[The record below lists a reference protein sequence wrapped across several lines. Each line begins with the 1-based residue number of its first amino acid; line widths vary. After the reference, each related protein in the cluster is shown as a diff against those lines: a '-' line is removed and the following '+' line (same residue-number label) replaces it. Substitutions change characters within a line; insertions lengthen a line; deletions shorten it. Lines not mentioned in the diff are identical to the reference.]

1 MCEVC
6 ASMQK
11 AASWQDV
18 AAKGRAIYATGGVQ
32 LVRNDPQEVEFLVT
46 SSQVADEFP
55 VDLGGPYTVILS
67 KKSWEKSRNVG
78 GWIQGYLC
86 ACKWGEY
93 HSGDGRGP
101 GRWNGRFCFVPGTC
115 VLMGDGSYKPIEDV
129 EVGDEVVT
137 AAGSVSSVVEKYER
151 DYDGEIM
158 DMNFSG
164 SCFGLSC
171 TPNHPF
177 IVNSELDSWVSHSGD
192 GVRDVANPRSLGYRY
207 LNDASLWKDEKPAEQ
222 MSVGDL
228 VLFAGAS
235 SVSKSSILRI
245 SDMYDDIFVDD
256 DGIAYCVSGSPHK
269 GGRWRGLNGIKDVVA
284 VDADLAYIAGWYLAE
299 GSVEGRPGKEPNS
312 VRWTLNENER
322 DVAQKIIDIVSGM
335 GSKPPAV
342 YEYPERHTIAVK
354 VGCKPLVRLLVG
366 LCGSGAKKKQLSD
379 AIMLAPASF
388 LREFIDAYWSG
399 DGSVKGGGKVIY
411 TASEKLAMQLMHVM
425 RRAYGIDPSVH
436 KNANSEGPTKRID
449 GNGRQSDNV
458 IYHID
463 FGCRY
468 AQRRYAINDTM
479 TAHLITGISRRHY
492 SGKVYNLNVDGEHT
506 YIANG
511 VAVHN
516 CSHAYSCLLY
526 ATDNGIARG
535 ARGEFMND
543 RTASLDEPMG
553 DEEGDVAWMAYVAR
567 DGSDIDGNVD
577 YSMDENPRTGWYA
590 SRDEAMSKA
599 ASELADDDLDVE
611 WHGGLTPGRT
621 LIPWAESWQA
631 AVFVHRCEWDGHE
644 WLPDDDYD
652 VVDLPG
658 RVEYTDPYVTRQ
670 SVVDE
675 LAGMLPP
682 ECDID
687 LSWAPMSYE
696 TFYVAYGSLKIRVS
710 GHQANADYG
719 PCDVYLDVEDY
730 PIEYG
735 GVAKLASDIRS
746 EIESFVDEVAA
757 AGDEAGNEG
766 LWLPKGACRM
776 SSEAVGY
783 CARCGAYGK
792 VDVADW
798 LCTACKD
805 EETFNALVA
814 ATFGGD
820 KDSELWL
827 EAHADPERLAAIS
840 EQMEVADCDGVRL
853 ATWGGHRAAF
863 TDDWGRER
871 TATRRFTNAEMQ
883 ELDDEI
889 EGRELHNA
897 SRLKANGGA
906 L

>member
-78 GWIQGYLC
+78 GWVQGFLC
-86 ACKWGEY
+86 
-93 HSGDGRGP
+93 S
-101 GRWNGRFCFVPGTC
+101 CFVPGTP
-115 VLMGDGSYKPIEDV
+115 VTMADGTLRPIEDV
-129 EVGDEVVT
+129 RPGDMVLCGDGFVHAVTVAMRRRVEDESIVRLKMCGMAEELCCTAEHPFWTIERIRCKRCESHDIHPYKCPDTHSGKTPPRWMDAGELTPGMYIQLRAPELPGKKVVFDMADYCEGYVDLGDGFIQPTADVERMRNGKVQRFAKNVGH
-137 AAGSVSSVVEKYER
+137 AIKRYVEFDTDVAYV
-151 DYDGEIM
+151 
-158 DMNFSG
+158 
-164 SCFGLSC
+164 FGLY
-171 TPNHPF
+171 
-177 IVNSELDSWVSHSGD
+177 LGD
-192 GVRDVANPRSLGYRY
+192 GNLH
-207 LNDASLWKDEKPAEQ
+207 
-222 MSVGDL
+222 
-228 VLFAGAS
+228 AG
-235 SVSKSSILRI
+235 
-245 SDMYDDIFVDD
+245 
-256 DGIAYCVSGSPHK
+256 
-269 GGRWRGLNGIKDVVA
+269 
-284 VDADLAYIAGWYLAE
+284 
-299 GSVEGRPGKEPNS
+299 
-312 VRWTLNENER
+312 NEVNW
-322 DVAQKIIDIVSGM
+322 SF
-335 GSKPPAV
+335 
-342 YEYPERHTIAVK
+342 
-354 VGCKPLVRLLVG
+354 
-366 LCGSGAKKKQLSD
+366 GSGEEH
-379 AIMLAPASF
+379 LA
-388 LREFIDAYWSG
+388 
-399 DGSVKGGGKVIY
+399 
-411 TASEKLAMQLMHVM
+411 
-425 RRAYGIDPSVH
+425 
-436 KNANSEGPTKRID
+436 
-449 GNGRQSDNV
+449 DNV
-458 IYHID
+458 IQMLTEH
-463 FGCRY
+463 FGVSVTKRKKT
-468 AQRRYAINDTM
+468 NDAGVHNMWHVSAYSAPLYRLFKVMLGEYSAEKRISPELYKAPSSVLLGMVDGWHDSDLGCSVNRNMVSQMQLICLAAGRETSVRVPKGEGRNNSVLVPTSKTKTM
-479 TAHLITGISRRHY
+479 YRLYWRENPKQSTAKRVMAGDGQWVRIENVAREAY
-492 SGKVYNLNVDGEHT
+492 SGYVYNLEVEGDHT
-506 YIANG
+506 YLVNG
-511 VAVHN
+511 YKVHN
-516 CSHAYSCLLY
+516 CSWGFYHSGEPGDGGRFGGRMCSHSYSALLY

-543 RTASLDEPMG
+543 RTASLNEPRG
-553 DEEGDVAWMAYVAR
+553 DEEGDVAWMAYVVR

-590 SRDEAMSKA
+590 SKDEAVSKA

-631 AVFVHRCEWDGHE
+631 AVFVHRCEWDGYE
-644 WLPDDDYD
+644 WLPDEDYD

-658 RVEYTDPYVTRQ
+658 RAEYTDPYVTRQ

-871 TATRRFTNAEMQ
+871 TATRRFTSAEMQ